1 MGYALHNGVPASVSS
16 FEAAS
21 TDLLF
26 MYERVRTTPAP
37 HRATVHTHT
46 DTATRR
52 RERGVVVRHVVVA
65 TLSQREREREKGV
78 GKPGAV
84 LCESCSVFT
93 NSTTTEKCDE
103 NRHIH
108 REPTTAS
115 ATVKAIFR
123 QSFLLVPRIR
133 YQRTTVAPYP
143 HTVFHSPSV
152 QSFPQ
157 KFPDPAI
164 HFHVKIFRIVI
175 RFVSPTT
182 CYLYPRDLSF

>member
-65 TLSQREREREKGV
+65 TLSHREREREREG
-78 GKPGAV
+78 GRQAW
-84 LCESCSVFT
+84 SCSLRVLLGFHELDDDREMRREQAHSPGTDNGVRHCKSNLPSVFPPCT
-93 NSTTTEKCDE
+93 ENTLSANHSRPLST
-103 NRHIH
+103 HG
-108 REPTTAS
+108 
-115 ATVKAIFR
+115 F
-123 QSFLLVPRIR
+123 
-133 YQRTTVAPYP
+133 
-143 HTVFHSPSV
+143 PSV

-157 KFPDPAI
+157 KFRDLAI

-182 CYLYPRDLSF
+182 CYRYPRDLSF

>member
-65 TLSQREREREKGV
+65 TLSQRKREREKGV

-143 HTVFHSPSV
+143 HTVFHPCRVFRKNFAILRFIFTSRSFELLLDSFLQQLVIVTREIFPSN
-152 QSFPQ
+152 F
-157 KFPDPAI
+157 
-164 HFHVKIFRIVI
+164 
-175 RFVSPTT
+175 
-182 CYLYPRDLSF
+182 

>member
-65 TLSQREREREKGV
+65 TLSQRKREREG
-78 GKPGAV
+78 GRQAW
-84 LCESCSVFT
+84 SCSLRVLLGFHELDDDREMRREQAHSPGTDNGVRHCKSNLPSVFPPCT
-93 NSTTTEKCDE
+93 ENTLSANHSRPLST
-103 NRHIH
+103 HG
-108 REPTTAS
+108 
-115 ATVKAIFR
+115 F
-123 QSFLLVPRIR
+123 
-133 YQRTTVAPYP
+133 
-143 HTVFHSPSV
+143 PSV

-157 KFPDPAI
+157 KFRDPAI

-175 RFVSPTT
+175 RFVSSTT
-182 CYLYPRDLSF
+182 CYPYPRDLSF